1 MRMKTKSILAIAFFT
16 MALLPISLNAGE
28 RGAQLTRAENPKCE
42 SGVMANCTGSG
53 NHCDY
58 TSGWDCEA
66 KNVK

>member
-1 MRMKTKSILAIAFFT
+1 

-58 TSGWDCEA
+58 TVGWDCEA
-66 KNVK
+66 QNVK